1 MGNRTIAVAVLA
13 RAAEDACNSKEKY
26 HKNQAIAW
34 FNSGGEDFRFI
45 CELADRNPQYVRE
58 IMRVRL
64 KQVLQTT
71 LSDYYSKREIN
82 KRITLDRK
90 KEEKV
95 KKLRYLENGWKHA
108 RYLKYEQFFKKK
120 ELTNKL

>member
-1 MGNRTIAVAVLA
+1 MSNRTIAVAVLA

-34 FNSGGEDFRFI
+34 FNSGGEDFRLI
-45 CELADRNPQYVRE
+45 CELANRNPQYVRE
-58 IMRVRL
+58 IMKVRL

-71 LSDYYSKREIN
+71 FSDYYSKREIN
-82 KRITLDRK
+82 KRITLDKK

-95 KKLRYLENGWKHA
+95 KKLKYLENGWKHA
-108 RYLKYEQFFKKK
+108 RYLKYEQFFKKGIDK
-120 ELTNKL
+120 

>member
-58 IMRVRL
+58 IMRVRS
-64 KQVLQTT
+64 KQVSQTT

-108 RYLKYEQFFKKK
+108 RYLKYEQFFKKR
-120 ELTNKL
+120 N

>member
-1 MGNRTIAVAVLA
+1 MSNRTIAVAVLA
-13 RAAEDACNSKEKY
+13 RAAEDACSSKKKY
-26 HKNQAIAW
+26 HRDQAIAW
-34 FNSGGEDFRFI
+34 FNSGGEDFRLI

-58 IMRVRL
+58 IMRVRS

-95 KKLRYLENGWKHA
+95 KKLRYLENGWKHT
-108 RYLKYEQFFKKK
+108 RYLKYEQFFKKGIDK
-120 ELTNKL
+120 